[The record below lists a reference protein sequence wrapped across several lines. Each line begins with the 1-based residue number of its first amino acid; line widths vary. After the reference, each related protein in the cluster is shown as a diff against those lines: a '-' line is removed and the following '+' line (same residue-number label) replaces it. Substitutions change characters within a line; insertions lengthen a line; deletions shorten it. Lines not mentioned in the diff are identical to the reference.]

1 MKWICN
7 ICQYSS
13 IFISHSAAS
22 CNGMSGLIV
31 WGVAS
36 LAPGEV
42 IAAHCWALLALQ
54 FMNPIEYCSKRRDW
68 RLVKMHKGLFK
79 AFKLTHFR
87 YLSSRAKMINWGS
100 CILTPD
106 IHFIKPDI
114 WNKSLEK
121 NKNVEGLCFN
131 LFLFKLCIFIIF
143 IFDSP
148 GFYGPSSMRWW
159 EYVHIHG
166 EKKYIYIFF
175 FLNKNIVQRSKLN
188 KNMSFGA
195 DVVYMAKK

>member
-42 IAAHCWALLALQ
+42 IAAHCWALLVLQ
-54 FMNPIEYCSKRRDW
+54 FMNPIEYCSKKRDW

-87 YLSSRAKMINWGS
+87 YLSSRAKIINWGS

-114 WNKSLEK
+114 WNKSLGK
-121 NKNVEGLCFN
+121 NKML
-131 LFLFKLCIFIIF
+131 K
-143 IFDSP
+143 D
-148 GFYGPSSMRWW
+148 
-159 EYVHIHG
+159 YVL
-166 EKKYIYIFF
+166 IFF
-175 FLNKNIVQRSKLN
+175 FLSCVYLLFSYLIHQAFMAQVVWDDE
-188 KNMSFGA
+188 NMFTFMEEKQNH
-195 DVVYMAKK
+195 YIF